1 MAQKNN
7 DDVGLNLDQLV
18 YTKKSELYYEIWKL
32 KNLVTTISG
41 STGNLGGLETKSG
54 YVPGVFFS
62 GSPQT
67 YQVTFANPFTS
78 NYSIAISSEEV
89 RVWSFESKNL
99 NGFILNSNSNQP
111 LTGNIYWEA
120 IIIGEF

>member
-1 MAQKNN
+1 MINN
-7 DDVGLNLDQLV
+7 DNTDLNLGQKV

-32 KNLVTTISG
+32 KNQINTISG
-41 STGNLGGLETKSG
+41 GTGNLGGLETKSG
-54 YVPGVFFS
+54 YIPGAFFS
-62 GSPQT
+62 GTPQT
-67 YQVTFANPFTS
+67 YQVTFATPFTS
-78 NYSIAISSEEV
+78 NYSIAISSEDV

-111 LTGNIYWEA
+111 LVNDIYWET